1 MGARPGVE
9 RGDPDRG
16 LVFNIQ
22 KFSLHDGSGIRT
34 LVFLKGCPLACR
46 WCSNPESQ
54 SFAPELAYNAEKCIG
69 TDECGECRPV
79 CASGAI
85 GERGD
90 GKVEIDRGL
99 CDDCGECVDR
109 CPSRALELFGKSMS
123 VDEVIGVVE
132 EDGGFYARS
141 GGGLTV
147 SGGEPLSQAAF
158 VSRLLQRAR
167 GRGIDTA
174 LETSGLCGWTDLRE
188 ACAHLDQLFFDVK
201 CLDPARHERGAGVA
215 NAVILANLR
224 RVCEEFP
231 ELAITVRTPVVPGF
245 NDSAEEIG
253 AIARFLEALR
263 GDLCYELLP
272 YHRFGE
278 VKYRQLGRAYPLPD
292 LAPPSPQHMKR
303 LREEMGPSAA
313 RSCEFVHGD

>member
-1 MGARPGVE
+1 MGARPGLD

-16 LVFNIQ
+16 VVFNIQ

-54 SFAPELAYNAEKCIG
+54 SFSPELAYNAEKCIG
-69 TDECGECRPV
+69 SAECDECRSV
-79 CASGAI
+79 CGPGAI

-109 CPSRALELFGKSMS
+109 CPSQALELFGRSMS

-132 EDGGFYARS
+132 EDGSFYARS

-147 SGGEPLSQAAF
+147 SGGEPLSQATF
-158 VSRLLQRAR
+158 VGRLLQRAR
-167 GRGIDTA
+167 SRGIDTA
-174 LETSGLCGWTDLRE
+174 LETSGLCGWPDLRGS
-188 ACAHLDQLFFDVK
+188 CGHLDQLFFDIK
-201 CLDPARHERGAGVA
+201 CLDPIRHERGTGVV
-215 NAVILANLR
+215 NPVILENLR
-224 RVCEEFP
+224 RVREGFP
-231 ELAITVRTPVVPGF
+231 ELPITVRTPVVPGF

-253 AIARFLEALR
+253 AIARFLESLP
-263 GDLCYELLP
+263 GHLSYELLP

-278 VKYRQLGRAYPLPD
+278 VKYRQLGREYPLPE
-292 LAPPSPQHMKR
+292 LAPPSPEQMKR
-303 LREEMGPSAA
+303 LRELMGPPAA
-313 RSCEFVHGD
+313 RSCDSVHGD